1 MLLKGAL
8 TSISL
13 AIAAISTVAVPISQ
27 TLKDRQDDT
36 SGDGQVTWDKHT
48 IMING
53 ERLFLFSGEFH
64 VNINFFFFICLCLCV
79 YNPVWVNGITSV
91 CLLRFSFIKCL
102 LLF

>member
-13 AIAAISTVAVPISQ
+13 AIAAITSVAVPISQ
-27 TLKDRQDDT
+27 TLKGRQDDT

-64 VNINFFFFICLCLCV
+64 VNIDSFLFMCLWLCV
-79 YNPVWVNGITSV
+79 YNPI
-91 CLLRFSFIKCL
+91 
-102 LLF
+102 